1 MKFNQSITDLFWTE
15 TNHKLIVQNL
25 TDMDGVDG
33 MQIAFNDLLAPP
45 GSLPRILLAPV
56 LAYSSLWGRGCCC
69 WGMAISLWSETPT
82 KTQT

>member
-33 MQIAFNDLLAPP
+33 MQIAFNDLLAPL
-45 GSLPRILLAPV
+45 GSLPQL
-56 LAYSSLWGRGCCC
+56 
-69 WGMAISLWSETPT
+69 
-82 KTQT
+82 